1 MSTVR
6 WLPLLL
12 LSSVAVFSGIARAAD
27 KTEAQML
34 DEHLQVVR
42 GDIAAKRDSA
52 IKTLVQVDEQHAA
65 AFRTLKE
72 QYDAEL
78 KKISDARQ
86 ALIRE
91 FVAGR
96 KSLTPEKARDL
107 ATRSLDLD
115 DKRNAL
121 RRKYFDLMATQVS
134 PIAAAQFL
142 QVERQ
147 FETMADLKVATTMPL
162 AGE

>member
-1 MSTVR
+1 MPMRTVR

-12 LSSVAVFSGIARAAD
+12 LSSVAGFAHAAD
-27 KTEAQML
+27 KTETQML

-65 AFRTLKE
+65 EFRTLKE

-78 KKISDARQ
+78 KKLSEARQ

-91 FVAGR
+91 FVSGR
-96 KSLTPEKARDL
+96 KTLTPEKARDL

-134 PIAAAQFL
+134 PVAAAQFL

-147 FETMADLKVATTMPL
+147 FETMADLKVATAMPL
-162 AGE
+162 VGE